1 MVLAAQIKFFF
12 ILGHQSKSCI
22 FVVHSALLAHIY
34 VIENKCKHA
43 IKFNCKCKTSLSLK
57 FYDPQMAMFDVQQVQ
72 WHHFSFQAGVNRN
85 YIVLEKQV
93 HKDVRKKKNVENIR
107 QIGKNHE
114 TGKRCDG
121 AGDRANSP
129 PFWAFSLHV
138 RAVIQDEPWKRCPL
152 LIIFFFFSSFSSPLC
167 SSVLTD
173 KKELRLGLKTT
184 HSIGQQRWEESHTQ
198 WDIACMPRKE
208 RMLQLEGNAVF
219 AVPCK
224 HCHEATHRFVPGGTS
239 VRFTCPFSIYA
250 INRSNATCI
259 PEILNAVRWNTALVF
274 LDGHFQG

>member
-152 LIIFFFFSSFSSPLC
+152 LIIFFFFFIFFITSVFFCPHWQKGTKTGSENHAFHWATTMGREPYTVGHCMYAKEGENAAARRKCSLC
-167 SSVLTD
+167 S
-173 KKELRLGLKTT
+173 
-184 HSIGQQRWEESHTQ
+184 
-198 WDIACMPRKE
+198 
-208 RMLQLEGNAVF
+208 
-219 AVPCK
+219 
-224 HCHEATHRFVPGGTS
+224 
-239 VRFTCPFSIYA
+239 
-250 INRSNATCI
+250 
-259 PEILNAVRWNTALVF
+259 AL
-274 LDGHFQG
+274 

>member
-1 MVLAAQIKFFF
+1 MRWRWGQGKLSPILSIFLACA
-12 ILGHQSKSCI
+12 GCYSRW
-22 FVVHSALLAHIY
+22 AM
-34 VIENKCKHA
+34 
-43 IKFNCKCKTSLSLK
+43 KTMPAP
-57 FYDPQMAMFDVQQVQ
+57 D
-72 WHHFSFQAGVNRN
+72 HF
-85 YIVLEKQV
+85 
-93 HKDVRKKKNVENIR
+93 
-107 QIGKNHE
+107 
-114 TGKRCDG
+114 
-121 AGDRANSP
+121 
-129 PFWAFSLHV
+129 
-138 RAVIQDEPWKRCPL
+138 
-152 LIIFFFFSSFSSPLC
+152 FFFFSSFSSPLC